1 MLRDPA
7 ETPENPLFPDSR
19 RQVPSA
25 GLLIDVFFCWEISE
39 TGKCWANPTFW
50 SQKQRE
56 MTSFFLAKT
65 GPVPGGQNPEKNHIA
80 FLAGNCNC
88 PLLQAQPAPE
98 NILRFS
104 WNSSPR
110 NRGNIG
116 PYIWLMGSHWWG
128 TSILFTKTSL
138 LLYSNRVSL
147 WCFTIMIENIE
158 IVSISGLNWTFLVV
172 YPLGMILY
180 RFSINIPILRLKI
193 TDLLSLNASLHVYN
207 KCSLYRSTYS
217 RVTQICRQ
225 VRTDATCC
233 MVTIYA

>member
-116 PYIWLMGSHWWG
+116 PYIWLMGSRGRIDEEH
-128 TSILFTKTSL
+128 
-138 LLYSNRVSL
+138 
-147 WCFTIMIENIE
+147 
-158 IVSISGLNWTFLVV
+158 
-172 YPLGMILY
+172 
-180 RFSINIPILRLKI
+180 RFSLRILLFFCI
-193 TDLLSLNASLHVYN
+193 LIGFHCDVLQSW
-207 KCSLYRSTYS
+207 
-217 RVTQICRQ
+217 
-225 VRTDATCC
+225 
-233 MVTIYA
+233 